1 MTDEGEKILSAIR
14 QMRELH
20 RSVSLLLKTADTAMA
35 EQAWTNA
42 KSDSTALHEMS
53 YSIDSPDRWMPREVF
68 RYYKHPDHPPI
79 LASIAVLLD
88 DSEGRL
94 SEPLLSAALFD
105 FGKGRTVASFYNWLA
120 SIYKAI
126 PDREADGQFLE
137 ISRPQ
142 LEQSW
147 QSDFE
152 KAWCFAGPLVEIKSE
167 SDLRQN
173 VVEKLIAKAGSLNRS
188 TQ

>member
-1 MTDEGEKILSAIR
+1 MSEEGEKMLGAIR

-20 RSVSLLLKTADTAMA
+20 GSVSLLLKTADAAMA

-42 KSDSTALHEMS
+42 TNSATAFHEGS
-53 YSIDSPDRWMPREVF
+53 ASIDLPDRWMPREVF
-68 RYYKHPDHPPI
+68 RYYKHADRAPL

-88 DSEGRL
+88 GAEDGL

-105 FGKGRTVASFYNWLA
+105 YGDGNTVAGIKYWFA
-120 SIYKAI
+120 GIYKVI
-126 PDREADGQFLE
+126 PDREADGRFLE
-137 ISRPQ
+137 ILRSQ

-152 KAWCFAGPLVEIKSE
+152 KAWCFACPLANITSE
-167 SDLRQN
+167 SFLRQN
-173 VVEKLIAKAGSLNRS
+173 VVEKLIAKAENLN
-188 TQ
+188 